1 MKNGNFEIGAIAF
14 DCKDI
19 NPFCLVVT
27 YKGKQIFTFA
37 PEEMAQLANLMADYF
52 NIGIRA
58 RNELSDSELMDELKA
73 RGYTGVLRTFNEFT
87 L

>member
-1 MKNGNFEIGAIAF
+1 MKNGNFEIGAITF
-14 DCKDI
+14 DSKDI